1 MNNFLI
7 FFSVLIIFNSL
18 RSARNY
24 SKFSNI
30 YKNLKFYNFHKHGN
44 MLIAN
49 ERANNEFIIFSDW
62 HYKLSEGNFLNFD
75 VWCLVDLHELYWL
88 IKINRYFNS
97 KTNLL
102 F

>member
-1 MNNFLI
+1 MINFLV
-7 FFSVLIIFNSL
+7 FFLVLIIFNSL

-24 SKFSNI
+24 TKFSKI
-30 YKNLKFYNFHKHGN
+30 YKDLRFYNFNKQGS

-75 VWCLVDLHELYWL
+75 VWALVDLHELYWL
-88 IKINRYFNS
+88 IKINRYFKS
-97 KTNLL
+97 KL

>member
-1 MNNFLI
+1 MINFLV
-7 FFSVLIIFNSL
+7 FFLVLIIFNSL

-24 SKFSNI
+24 TKFSKI
-30 YKNLKFYNFHKHGN
+30 YYKDLRFYNFNKQGS

-75 VWCLVDLHELYWL
+75 VWVLVDLHELYWL
-88 IKINRYFNS
+88 IKINRYFKS
-97 KTNLL
+97 KL

>member
-1 MNNFLI
+1 MINFLL
-7 FFSVLIIFNSL
+7 FFGLLIIFNSL
-18 RSARNY
+18 RSAQNY

-30 YKNLKFYNFHKHGN
+30 YKNLRFYNFNKQGS

-88 IKINRYFNS
+88 IKINRYFKS
-97 KTNLL
+97 KPNLL

>member
-1 MNNFLI
+1 MTNFLL
-7 FFSVLIIFNSL
+7 FFSALIILNSF
-18 RSARNY
+18 RSARNFI
-24 SKFSNI
+24 KFYNV
-30 YKNLKFYNFHKHGN
+30 YRNLKFYNFNKHGK

-62 HYKLSEGNFLNFD
+62 HYKVSESNFLHFD

-97 KTNLL
+97 KPISIS
-102 F
+102 

>member
-1 MNNFLI
+1 MINFLV
-7 FFSVLIIFNSL
+7 FFLVLIIFNSL

-24 SKFSNI
+24 TKFSKI
-30 YKNLKFYNFHKHGN
+30 YKDLRFYNFNKQGS

-75 VWCLVDLHELYWL
+75 VWVLVDLHELYWL
-88 IKINRYFNS
+88 IKINRYFKS
-97 KTNLL
+97 KL

>member
-1 MNNFLI
+1 MINFLV
-7 FFSVLIIFNSL
+7 FFLVLIIFNSF

-24 SKFSNI
+24 TKFSKI
-30 YKNLKFYNFHKHGN
+30 YKDLRFYNFNKQGS

-75 VWCLVDLHELYWL
+75 VWALVDLHELYWL
-88 IKINRYFNS
+88 IKINRYFKS
-97 KTNLL
+97 KL

>member
-1 MNNFLI
+1 
-7 FFSVLIIFNSL
+7 
-18 RSARNY
+18 
-24 SKFSNI
+24 
-30 YKNLKFYNFHKHGN
+30 

-75 VWCLVDLHELYWL
+75 VWALVDLHELYWL
-88 IKINRYFNS
+88 IKINRYFKS
-97 KTNLL
+97 KL

>member
-1 MNNFLI
+1 MINFLV
-7 FFSVLIIFNSL
+7 FFLVLIIFNSL

-24 SKFSNI
+24 TKFSKI
-30 YKNLKFYNFHKHGN
+30 YKDLRFYNFNKQGS

-62 HYKLSEGNFLNFD
+62 HYKLSEGHFLNFD
-75 VWCLVDLHELYWL
+75 VWVLVDLHELYWL

-97 KTNLL
+97 KL